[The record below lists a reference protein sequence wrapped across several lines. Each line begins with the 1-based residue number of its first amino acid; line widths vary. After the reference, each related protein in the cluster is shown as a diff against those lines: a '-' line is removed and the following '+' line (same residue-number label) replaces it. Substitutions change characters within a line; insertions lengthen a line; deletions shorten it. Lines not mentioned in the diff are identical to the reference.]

1 MRMNTARAER
11 GLETAARAPDIDIM
25 TAEAAPGPY
34 SNAVLALAADIPH
47 LGDLPGAAGR
57 ARKVS
62 RICGSEVEVALD
74 LDAQGRVSALG
85 LDVSACALGQASASV
100 FARGA
105 IGADRDDLAAG
116 LDALTAM
123 LKEDAVPPQG
133 RFAALE
139 ALAGA
144 RDYPLRHGSI
154 LLAFQAGLAAYDQAA
169 A

>member
-1 MRMNTARAER
+1 
-11 GLETAARAPDIDIM
+11 M

-34 SNAVLALAADIPH
+34 SNAVLALAAEIPH
-47 LGDLPGAAGR
+47 LGGLPGAKGR

-62 RICGSEVEVALD
+62 RICGSQVEVALD
-74 LDAQGRVSALG
+74 LDARGRVSALG

-105 IGADRDDLAAG
+105 VLEHGGQRDDLAAG
-116 LDALTAM
+116 LDALAAM
-123 LKEDAVPPQG
+123 LKDGAAPPQG
-133 RFAALE
+133 RFAALK

-144 RDYPLRHGSI
+144 RGYPLRHGSI

-169 A
+169 T